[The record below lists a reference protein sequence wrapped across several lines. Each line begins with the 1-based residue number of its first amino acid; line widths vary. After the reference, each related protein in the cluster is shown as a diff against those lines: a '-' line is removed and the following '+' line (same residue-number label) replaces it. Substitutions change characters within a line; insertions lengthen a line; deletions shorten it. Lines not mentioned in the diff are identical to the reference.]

1 MQAAHG
7 PCPCRRPAARRG
19 RARARLGVLLALAR
33 HDDRRHRVLH
43 EQHVLGR
50 QRQRKHQPAR
60 LHAAAAVE
68 AQVCAPGRGRRC
80 LRAQLGA
87 RAACPASLKLA
98 QSAACMQL
106 HVDRDT
112 TLARRRRS
120 ARARSAARCLRAQ
133 LGARAA
139 CPAALNLAQSAAC
152 MQLHVDRD
160 TALARRRRSARARS
174 AARCLRA
181 QLGARAACPAALKPR
196 PKRSPHAATCGPR
209 HRTRTTALPRA
220 SPGPHMYTGS
230 VHHGYQAP
238 GVTRGSLLPGN
249 RCLLL

>member
-139 CPAALNLAQSAAC
+139 CPAAL
-152 MQLHVDRD
+152 
-160 TALARRRRSARARS
+160 
-174 AARCLRA
+174 
-181 QLGARAACPAALKPR
+181 KPR